1 MIDARFL
8 GLTANQLGKVAT
20 DLKSDN
26 ERLKALV
33 RDMWWTMVKAAWD
46 GEQPSLTEIRE
57 RMDEAGVEP
66 Y

>member
-20 DLKSDN
+20 DLKADN

-46 GEQPSLTEIRE
+46 DEQPSLSDIRE